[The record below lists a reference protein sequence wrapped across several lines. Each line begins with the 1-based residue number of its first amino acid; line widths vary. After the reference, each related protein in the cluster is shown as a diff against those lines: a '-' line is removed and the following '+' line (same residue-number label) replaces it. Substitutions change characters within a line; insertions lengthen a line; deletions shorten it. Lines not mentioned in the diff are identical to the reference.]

1 LRTPTHQSWRL
12 QRAALV
18 ADHAVFVRGADVSHI
33 AAAVDDGQAAVERHH
48 LEAGVADRLAGLR
61 AAHHRGQDEQRVLP
75 FALVDAMV
83 VGVAS
88 RPAKSIVAFTG
99 VPAVLEQ
106 LVGMVRFA
114 AMMTSM
120 RLPSATGRALD

>member
-1 LRTPTHQSWRL
+1 
-12 QRAALV
+12 
-18 ADHAVFVRGADVSHI
+18 
-33 AAAVDDGQAAVERHH
+33 
-48 LEAGVADRLAGLR
+48 
-61 AAHHRGQDEQRVLP
+61 
-75 FALVDAMV
+75 MV